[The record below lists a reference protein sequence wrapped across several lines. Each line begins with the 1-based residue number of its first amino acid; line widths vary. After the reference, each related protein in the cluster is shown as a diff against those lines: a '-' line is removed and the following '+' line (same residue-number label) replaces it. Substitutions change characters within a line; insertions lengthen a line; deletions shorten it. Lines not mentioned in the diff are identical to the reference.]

1 MNNYL
6 ASSSPRRK
14 EILNSLGLNPIVISA
29 AHAEKFSEKFSAE
42 ENCMSIAFQK
52 AQATIESPAGPGP
65 PPPSRPASSP

>member
-14 EILNSLGLNPIVISA
+14 EILSSLGLNPIVISA
-29 AHAEKFSEKFSAE
+29 NHAEIFSEKFSAE

-52 AQATIESPAGPGP
+52 AISNPNSYKIT
-65 PPPSRPASSP
+65 